1 MKIHLKRSEPSG
13 IVLLEVAGSI
23 NSDDFVSYQQN
34 PLDEVVGADW
44 RGKRLLMDLSRAEVV
59 GSPGIGWLVATHSAC
74 AKGGGK
80 LVLHS
85 LASFIK
91 GELELL
97 GLVRLLHIV
106 ASEAEARAKAQD
118 K

>member
-1 MKIHLKRSEPSG
+1 MKIHLKGTKPSG
-13 IVLLEVAGSI
+13 VVLLEVEGSI

-34 PLDEVVGADW
+34 PLDEVVGVDW
-44 RGKRLLMDLSRAEVV
+44 RGKKLLADLSRTEVV

-85 LASFIK
+85 MAPFIK

-97 GLVRLLHIV
+97 GLVRLLNV
-106 ASEAEARAKAQD
+106 APGEAEAQQMASQG
-118 K
+118 

>member
-1 MKIHLKRSEPSG
+1 MKIHLKGTEPSG
-13 IVLLEVAGSI
+13 VVLLDVEGNI
-23 NSDDFVSYQQN
+23 NSEDFSSYQQN

-44 RGKRLLMDLSRAEVV
+44 RGKKLLMNLKRAEIV

-85 LASFIK
+85 LAPFIK

-97 GLVRLLHIV
+97 GLVRLLHI
-106 ASEAEARAKAQD
+106 APTEPDARARVQEN
-118 K
+118 